1 MQINEAEH
9 DVETSDTDNFACL
22 DKDLCRL
29 TTTTAAGNIMRAM
42 KTTRRRLIQ
51 TAAVAASVSTA
62 AANSGITA
70 ATKSSLYASLGVKP
84 VINGV
89 GVVTVLGGSIM
100 PPEVIRAM
108 EEASRFFIPLP
119 ELEKKVGARIAELLK
134 APAAMVTCGAASA
147 ITVGTAAC
155 LSQGDPAKLR
165 QLPNR
170 DGIKYEVI
178 QQKSHRSGYEHQ
190 MELCGAKVVTV
201 ETREELEAAIN
212 ERTGM
217 MFFLNKAE
225 HNGRIGSDEFVK
237 IGKARGVPTMN
248 DAASDATPKENLWK
262 YTAQGFDL
270 VIFSG
275 GKALRGPQSSGLLL
289 GRQDLIDAAFPAM
302 SPFGGIGRGMKVG
315 KEELCGLLAAVERY
329 LKVDHEAEYEELE
342 ARVASIRAALKGI
355 RGVETERHVPAIANE
370 VPHVKVQW
378 DESARGLTAQKVVE
392 ALQASDPPI
401 HVQRPGNGQ
410 LLISVWMMRGGEHA
424 IVGRRLREIL
434 SA

>member
-1 MQINEAEH
+1 
-9 DVETSDTDNFACL
+9 
-22 DKDLCRL
+22 
-29 TTTTAAGNIMRAM
+29 M
-42 KTTRRRLIQ
+42 KPTRRHLLQ
-51 TAAVAASVSTA
+51 TAALSPA
-62 AANSGITA
+62 AALA
-70 ATKSSLYASLGVKP
+70 ATNTNLTASSPSLLYASLGVKP

-100 PPEVIRAM
+100 PPEVVRAM
-108 EEASRFFIPLP
+108 EEASRYFIPLP
-119 ELEKKVGARIAELLK
+119 ELEKKVGARLAELLK

-147 ITVGTAAC
+147 IAVGTAAC

-165 QLPNR
+165 QLPGR
-170 DGIKYEVI
+170 DGIRFEVI
-178 QQKSHRSGYEHQ
+178 QQKTHRSGYEHQ
-190 MELCGAKVVTV
+190 MELCGAKIVTV
-201 ETREELEAAIN
+201 ETRKELEAAIN
-212 ERTGM
+212 EKTGM
-217 MFFLNKAE
+217 LFFLNKAE
-225 HNGRIGSDEFVK
+225 HDGAIKSDDFIS

-289 GRQDLIDAAFPAM
+289 GRKDLIEASLPAM

-329 LKVDHEAEYEELE
+329 LKVDHEAEFREIE
-342 ARVASIRAALKGI
+342 ARVASIRGALKSI
-355 RGVETERHVPAIANE
+355 SGVETERHIPVIANE
-370 VPHVKVQW
+370 VPHVIVQW
-378 DESARGLTAQKVVE
+378 DETARRLTAQQVSEKLL
-392 ALQASDPPI
+392 AGDPPI
-401 HVQRPGNGQ
+401 HVQRRGKGQ
-410 LLISVWMMRGGEHA
+410 LLISVWMMRGDEYK

>member
-1 MQINEAEH
+1 MKP
-9 DVETSDTDNFACL
+9 TR
-22 DKDLCRL
+22 RL
-29 TTTTAAGNIMRAM
+29 LLQSAALAPAAAAAAAAATTTNLTA
-42 KTTRRRLIQ
+42 
-51 TAAVAASVSTA
+51 SSP
-62 AANSGITA
+62 
-70 ATKSSLYASLGVKP
+70 SSLYAGLGIKP

-108 EEASRFFIPLP
+108 EEASRYFIPLP
-119 ELEKKVGARIAELLK
+119 ELQKRVGARLAELLQ

-147 ITVGTAAC
+147 IAVGTAAC

-170 DGIKYEVI
+170 EGIRFEVI

-190 MELCGAKVVTV
+190 MELCGAKIVTV
-201 ETREELEAAIN
+201 ETRQELEAAIN
-212 ERTGM
+212 EKTGM
-217 MFFLNKAE
+217 MFFLNKGEPHGAIKS
-225 HNGRIGSDEFVK
+225 GEFVR

-262 YTAQGFDL
+262 YTKLGFDL

-289 GRQDLIDAAFPAM
+289 GRKDLIEAALPAM

-315 KEELCGLLAAVERY
+315 KEEMCGLLAAVERY
-329 LKVDHEAEYEELE
+329 LKVDHQAELRELE
-342 ARVASIRAALKGI
+342 ARVSSIRAALKGI
-355 RGVETERHVPAIANE
+355 SGVQTDRHVPAIANE
-370 VPHVKVQW
+370 VPHVTVQW
-378 DESARGLTAQKVVE
+378 DESARRLSSQQVSEKLLAG
-392 ALQASDPPI
+392 DPPI
-401 HVQRPGNGQ
+401 HVQRPGKGQ
-410 LLISVWMMRGGEHA
+410 LLISVWMMRGDEHK
-424 IVGRRLREIL
+424 IVGRRLREAL

>member
-1 MQINEAEH
+1 
-9 DVETSDTDNFACL
+9 
-22 DKDLCRL
+22 
-29 TTTTAAGNIMRAM
+29 M
-42 KTTRRRLIQ
+42 KPTRRRLLQ
-51 TAAVAASVSTA
+51 AAALSPAVAAAAPTSLTA
-62 AANSGITA
+62 SSP
-70 ATKSSLYASLGVKP
+70 SSLYASLGVKP

-108 EEASRFFIPLP
+108 EEASRYFIPLP
-119 ELEKKVGARIAELLK
+119 ELEKKVGARIAELLQ

-147 ITVGTAAC
+147 ISVGTAAC

-170 DGIKYEVI
+170 EGIRYEVI

-190 MELCGAKVVTV
+190 MELCGAKVIAV
-201 ETREELEAAIN
+201 ETRKELEAAIN

-225 HNGRIGSDEFVK
+225 FDGQIKSDEFVK
-237 IGKARGVPTMN
+237 IGKERGVPTMN

-262 YTAQGFDL
+262 YTKQGFDL

-275 GKALRGPQSSGLLL
+275 GKALRGPQASGLLL
-289 GRQDLIDAAFPAM
+289 GRKDLIEASLPAM

-329 LKVDHEAEYEELE
+329 LKVDHQAEFRELE
-342 ARVASIRAALKGI
+342 ARVASIRTALKGI
-355 RGVETERHVPAIANE
+355 EGIQPDRHVPVIANE
-370 VPHVKVQW
+370 VPHVTIQW
-378 DESARGLTAQKVVE
+378 DESVRGLTSQAVVE
-392 ALQASDPPI
+392 KLLAGDPPI
-401 HVQRPGNGQ
+401 HVQRPGKGQ
-410 LLISVWMMRGGEHA
+410 LLISVWMMRGDEHK
-424 IVGRRLREIL
+424 IVGKRLREIF

>member
-1 MQINEAEH
+1 
-9 DVETSDTDNFACL
+9 
-22 DKDLCRL
+22 
-29 TTTTAAGNIMRAM
+29 M
-42 KTTRRRLIQ
+42 KPTRRRLLQ
-51 TAAVAASVSTA
+51 VAALSPAVAAAAPTSLTA
-62 AANSGITA
+62 SSP
-70 ATKSSLYASLGVKP
+70 SSLYASLGVKP

-155 LSQGDPAKLR
+155 LSQGDPAKLS
-165 QLPNR
+165 QLPDR
-170 DGIKYEVI
+170 DGIRYEVI
-178 QQKSHRSGYEHQ
+178 QQKTHRSGYEHQ
-190 MELCGAKVVTV
+190 MELCGAKIVTV
-201 ETREELEAAIN
+201 ETRKELEASIN

-225 HNGRIGSDEFVK
+225 LDGQIRSDEFVK
-237 IGKARGVPTMN
+237 IGKERGIPTMN

-262 YTAQGFDL
+262 YTKQGFDL

-275 GKALRGPQSSGLLL
+275 GKALRGPQSSGILM
-289 GRQDLIDAAFPAM
+289 GRKDLINASLPAM

-329 LKVDHEAEYEELE
+329 LKVDHQAEFQELE
-342 ARVASIRAALKGI
+342 GRVVSIRGALKGLDGI
-355 RGVETERHVPAIANE
+355 QSERHIPVIANE
-370 VPHVKVQW
+370 VPHVTVQW
-378 DESARGLTAQKVVE
+378 DESSKGLTSQAVVE
-392 ALQASDPPI
+392 KLLAGDPPI
-401 HVQRPGNGQ
+401 HVQRPGKGQ
-410 LLISVWMMRGGEHA
+410 LLISVWMMRGDEHK
-424 IVGRRLREIL
+424 IVGRRLREIFA
-434 SA
+434 S

>member
-1 MQINEAEH
+1 VAP
-9 DVETSDTDNFACL
+9 A
-22 DKDLCRL
+22 
-29 TTTTAAGNIMRAM
+29 TA
-42 KTTRRRLIQ
+42 T
-51 TAAVAASVSTA
+51 AASVTNLSA
-62 AANSGITA
+62 SSP
-70 ATKSSLYASLGVKP
+70 SSLYASLGVKP

-108 EEASRFFIPLP
+108 EEASRYFIPLP
-119 ELEKKVGARIAELLK
+119 ELEKRVGARIAELLQ

-147 ITVGTAAC
+147 IAVGTAAC

-170 DGIKYEVI
+170 EGIRFEVI
-178 QQKSHRSGYEHQ
+178 QQKSHRSGYESQ
-190 MELCGAKVVTV
+190 MELCGAKIVTV
-201 ETREELEAAIN
+201 ETRQELEAAIN

-217 MFFLNKAE
+217 MFFLNKGEPDGQIKSA
-225 HNGRIGSDEFVK
+225 EFVQ
-237 IGKARGVPTMN
+237 IGKQRGVPTMN

-262 YTAQGFDL
+262 YTKLGFDL

-289 GRQDLIDAAFPAM
+289 GRKDLIEASLPAM

-329 LKVDHEAEYEELE
+329 LKVDHDAEYRELE
-342 ARVASIRAALKGI
+342 ARVASIRTALKGVS
-355 RGVETERHVPAIANE
+355 GVQTDRHVPIIANE
-370 VPHVKVQW
+370 VPHVTVQW
-378 DESARGLTAQKVVE
+378 DESARGLTSQQVTERLLA
-392 ALQASDPPI
+392 ADPPI
-401 HVQRPGNGQ
+401 HVQRPGKGQ
-410 LLISVWMMRGGEHA
+410 LLISVWMMRGDEHK

-434 SA
+434 G

>member
-1 MQINEAEH
+1 M
-9 DVETSDTDNFACL
+9 
-22 DKDLCRL
+22 KL
-29 TTTTAAGNIMRAM
+29 TRSRFIKPAARSP
-42 KTTRRRLIQ
+42 
-51 TAAVAASVSTA
+51 AAVAAATGAALTASSPST
-62 AANSGITA
+62 
-70 ATKSSLYASLGVKP
+70 LYARLGVKP

-100 PPEVIRAM
+100 PPEVVRAM

-119 ELEKKVGARIAELLK
+119 ELEKKAGARIAELLR

-147 ITVGTAAC
+147 IAVGTAAC

-170 DGIKYEVI
+170 QGIRFEVI

-190 MELCGAKVVTV
+190 MELCGARIVTV
-201 ETREELEAAIN
+201 ETRKELEAAIN
-212 ERTGM
+212 EKTGM
-217 MFFLNKAE
+217 MFFLNKGEPDGA
-225 HNGRIGSDEFVK
+225 IKSDEFVR
-237 IGKARGVPTMN
+237 IGKDRGVPTMN

-262 YTAQGFDL
+262 YTKQGFDL

-289 GRQDLIDAAFPAM
+289 GRKDLIEASLPAM

-329 LKVDHEAEYEELE
+329 LKVDHEAEWRELE
-342 ARVASIRAALKGI
+342 ARVASIRAALKDI
-355 RGVETERHVPAIANE
+355 RGVQTERHVPVIANE
-370 VPHVKVQW
+370 VPHVVVKW
-378 DESARGLTAQKVVE
+378 DESARGVSAQQITEKLL
-392 ALQASDPPI
+392 AGDPPI
-401 HVQRPGNGQ
+401 HVQRPAKGE
-410 LLISVWMMRGGEHA
+410 LLISVWMMRGDEHK
-424 IVGRRLREIL
+424 IVGRRLREVL

>member
-1 MQINEAEH
+1 
-9 DVETSDTDNFACL
+9 
-22 DKDLCRL
+22 
-29 TTTTAAGNIMRAM
+29 M
-42 KTTRRRLIQ
+42 KLTRRRLLE
-51 TAAVAASVSTA
+51 TAAISPA
-62 AANSGITA
+62 AAAA
-70 ATKSSLYASLGVKP
+70 ATTGASLTASSPSSLYARLGVKP

-119 ELEKKVGARIAELLK
+119 ELEKKAGARIAELLR

-147 ITVGTAAC
+147 IAVGTAAC

-170 DGIKYEVI
+170 QGIRFEVI

-190 MELCGAKVVTV
+190 MELCGAKIVAV
-201 ETREELEAAIN
+201 ETRKELEAAIN
-212 ERTGM
+212 EKTGM
-217 MFFLNKAE
+217 MFFLNKGE
-225 HNGRIGSDEFVK
+225 PNGEIKSDEFVK
-237 IGKARGVPTMN
+237 IGKDRGVPTMN

-262 YTAQGFDL
+262 YTKQGFDL

-275 GKALRGPQSSGLLL
+275 GKALRGPQASGLLF
-289 GRQDLIDAAFPAM
+289 GRKDLIEACLPAM

-329 LKVDHEAEYEELE
+329 LKVDHQAEWRELE
-342 ARVASIRAALKGI
+342 ARVTSIREALKGLAGI
-355 RGVETERHVPAIANE
+355 QTDRHVPAIANE
-370 VPHVKVQW
+370 APHVMVRW
-378 DESARGLTAQKVVE
+378 DESAKGLSSQQVIEKLMAG
-392 ALQASDPPI
+392 DPPI
-401 HVQRPGNGQ
+401 HVQRPGQGQ
-410 LLISVWMMRGGEHA
+410 LLISVWMMRGDEHKM
-424 IVGRRLREIL
+424 VGRRLREIL

>member
-1 MQINEAEH
+1 
-9 DVETSDTDNFACL
+9 
-22 DKDLCRL
+22 
-29 TTTTAAGNIMRAM
+29 M
-42 KTTRRRLIQ
+42 KSTRRRLLQ
-51 TAAVAASVSTA
+51 AAAVAPAVA
-62 AANSGITA
+62 AAAKSTLTA
-70 ATKSSLYASLGVKP
+70 SAPSSLYASLGVKP

-108 EEASRFFIPLP
+108 EESSRYFIPLP
-119 ELEKKVGARIAELLK
+119 ELEKKVGGRIAELLQ

-147 ITVGTAAC
+147 IAVGTAAC

-165 QLPNR
+165 SLPGR
-170 DGIKYEVI
+170 EGIRYEVI

-190 MELCGAKVVTV
+190 MELCGAKIVPV
-201 ETREELEAAIN
+201 ETRKELEAAIN

-225 HNGRIGSDEFVK
+225 PNGQIKSDDFIK
-237 IGKARGVPTMN
+237 IGKERGVPTLN

-262 YTAQGFDL
+262 YTKQGFDL

-275 GKALRGPQSSGLLL
+275 GKALQGPQSSGLLL
-289 GRQDLIDAAFPAM
+289 GRKDLIDAALPAM

-329 LKVDHEAEYEELE
+329 LKVDHEAEMRELE
-342 ARVASIRAALKGI
+342 VRVKSIRGALKGVSGI
-355 RGVETERHVPAIANE
+355 QTDRHVPVIANE
-370 VPHVKVQW
+370 VPHVTVEW
-378 DESARGLTAQKVVE
+378 DETARGLTAQQVTEK
-392 ALQASDPPI
+392 LLTGDPPI
-401 HVQRPGNGQ
+401 HVQRPGKGQ
-410 LLISVWMMRGGEHA
+410 LLISVWMMRGDEHE

>member
-1 MQINEAEH
+1 
-9 DVETSDTDNFACL
+9 
-22 DKDLCRL
+22 
-29 TTTTAAGNIMRAM
+29 MRH
-42 KTTRRRLIQ
+42 TRRHLLQ
-51 TAAVAASVSTA
+51 SAAFAPVAA
-62 AANSGITA
+62 A
-70 ATKSSLYASLGVKP
+70 ATTNLTASSPSPLYASLGVKP

-108 EEASRFFIPLP
+108 DEASRFFIPLP
-119 ELEKKVGARIAELLK
+119 ELERKVGARIAELLQ

-170 DGIKYEVI
+170 DGIRFEVI

-190 MELCGAKVVTV
+190 MELCGAKIVSVQ
-201 ETREELEAAIN
+201 TRKELEAAIN

-217 MFFLNKAE
+217 MFFLNKADP
-225 HNGRIGSDEFVK
+225 NGEIRAEEFVK
-237 IGKARGVPTMN
+237 IGKERGIPTMN

-262 YTAQGFDL
+262 YTTQGFDL

-275 GKALRGPQSSGLLL
+275 GKALRGPQTTGLLL
-289 GRQDLIDAAFPAM
+289 GRKDLIEASFPAM
-302 SPFGGIGRGMKVG
+302 SPYGGIGRGMKVG
-315 KEELCGLLAAVERY
+315 KEELCGVLAAVERY
-329 LKVDHEAEYEELE
+329 LKVDHAAEYRELE
-342 ARVASIRAALKGI
+342 GRVASIRAALKSVNGI
-355 RGVETERHVPAIANE
+355 KTHRHVPVIANE
-370 VPHVKVQW
+370 VPHVKVEW
-378 DESARGLTAQKVVE
+378 DESARAQTSQQVVE
-392 ALQASDPPI
+392 KLLSGDPPI
-401 HVQRPGNGQ
+401 HVQRPGTGQ
-410 LLISVWMMRGGEHA
+410 LLISVWMMRGDEHK